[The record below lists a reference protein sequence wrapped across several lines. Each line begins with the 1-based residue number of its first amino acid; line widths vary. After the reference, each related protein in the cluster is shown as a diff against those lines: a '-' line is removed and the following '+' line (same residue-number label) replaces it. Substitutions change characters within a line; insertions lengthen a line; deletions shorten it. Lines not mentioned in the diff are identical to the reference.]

1 MYSSILVSAGHTGVS
16 SDVRI
21 HLLLDGQTL
30 SVSHLG
36 PDFLRLDKNVEH
48 APSTGRL
55 FFSVDGNERQWDV
68 RLPDGIALDS
78 GRVRIAN
85 V

>member
-1 MYSSILVSAGHTGVS
+1 M
-16 SDVRI
+16 RI

-30 SVSHLG
+30 SVSHPG

-48 APSTGRL
+48 APSTARL
-55 FFSVDGNERQWDV
+55 LFSVDGNERQWDV